1 MRKLGKIKFINS
13 NEISLRSEH
22 ILNENSSF
30 AVTEAYKTTRT
41 NLQYISNDDGCNVI
55 AVTSSIPG
63 EGKTITCINL
73 AICLAQGGKRVLL
86 IDADMRKPQVAET
99 LSIEKRPGL
108 SDLLAGFVKIS
119 DEEANCCRQKTAY
132 ENLDVISAGQIP
144 PNPAD
149 LLAGPRLGDLLDKLS
164 PEYDFIMIDTP
175 PTLIVADSLI
185 IKNHTNGYIV
195 VVRSDVSSTDLVGET
210 VSKLH
215 QIDAKVCGFVLNGQ
229 KVKSGRHYGKYGKYG
244 KYSKYSKY
252 SKYGI

>member
-1 MRKLGKIKFINS
+1 M
-13 NEISLRSEH
+13 
-22 ILNENSSF
+22 
-30 AVTEAYKTTRT
+30 
-41 NLQYISNDDGCNVI
+41 
-55 AVTSSIPG
+55 
-63 EGKTITCINL
+63 
-73 AICLAQGGKRVLL
+73 
-86 IDADMRKPQVAET
+86 
-99 LSIEKRPGL
+99 
-108 SDLLAGFVKIS
+108 LAGS
-119 DEEANCCRQKTAY
+119 
-132 ENLDVISAGQIP
+132 
-144 PNPAD
+144 
-149 LLAGPRLGDLLDKLS
+149 RLGDLLDKLS